1 MSIQKSIALRAKKR
15 ALRNRKKMTS
25 RGSKLRVSIFR
36 SLRHI
41 GAQIVDDVKK
51 HTVLSLSSY
60 GVSFDGDKKSVAR
73 QVGVALG
80 KQAVAQDIKDVF
92 FDRGKYKY
100 HGRIQAFVEGL
111 RESGLQ
117 F

>member
-15 ALRNRKKMTS
+15 ALRNRKKMMS

-36 SLRHI
+36 SLHHI
-41 GAQIVDDVKK
+41 GAQIIDDVKK
-51 HTVLSLSSY
+51 HTILSLSSSIT
-60 GVSFDGDKKSVAR
+60 SFDGDKTSVAR
-73 QVGVALG
+73 QVGIALG
-80 KQAVAQDIKDVF
+80 EQAAKQDIKDVF
-92 FDRGKYKY
+92 FDRGQYKY
-100 HGRIQAFVEGL
+100 HGRVQAFAEGL